1 MTPNEYPVKQTV
13 FLYLK
18 LPFKPGFLECFLLFL
33 ESYVFVC
40 FKLIYFW
47 ISRQNFSMEG
57 NEIDIAL
64 EHIHQNIR
72 AIPEVKKSA
81 LMNEYENIITYS
93 IPNKVRCRQ
102 TSVVCSKY
110 IWGMW
115 GSVLPQGNL
124 AILTLI

>member
-57 NEIDIAL
+57 NEIGIAL

-72 AIPEVKKSA
+72 AYPRSK
-81 LMNEYENIITYS
+81 NICIGEW
-93 IPNKVRCRQ
+93 VW
-102 TSVVCSKY
+102 KY
-110 IWGMW
+110 YYLFDSEQSEM
-115 GSVLPQGNL
+115 
-124 AILTLI
+124 